1 MPEDWVER
9 HVKEALISVS
19 CGLDIDKINKIQASM
34 IIALQK
40 KADALKDATYDPK
53 DYDAIAKAAAHA
65 AKTLD
70 LLTRLSQFAKGEP
83 DSRPDLGREWL
94 QALTDEQL
102 EQVQAWLKEAQEQAD
117 GAGDQD
123 DATDAAGSTPER
135 RERTL

>member
-19 CGLDIDKINKIQASM
+19 CGLDIDQINKIQASM
-34 IIALQK
+34 LAALQK

-94 QALTDEQL
+94 RALTDEQL
-102 EQVQAWLKEAQEQAD
+102 AQGQAWVKGGPEQA
-117 GAGDQD
+117 GGGGGQ
-123 DATDAAGSTPER
+123 GP
-135 RERTL
+135 